1 MAKGEGRILSENPN
15 GVGRFMAY
23 RAATQQIGDRHA
35 GERNVAIGAGLIVI
49 SAVWLGV
56 VGALAGTVN
65 QIVLMLVAIAL
76 FQAAIGLVLAR
87 YKNTLLAVG
96 WLVLSLAAALTLPG
110 GWLGLIGAIFT
121 LRGTLQLDALK
132 HAARSAG

>member
-1 MAKGEGRILSENPN
+1 MSENQD

-35 GERNVAIGAGLIVI
+35 GERNVAIGSGLIVI

-56 VGALAGTVN
+56 IGALAGMVN
-65 QIVLMLVAIAL
+65 PYGLVLLAVAL
-76 FQAAIGLVLAR
+76 FQTVIGLALAR
-87 YKNTLLAVG
+87 YKNTLLAVS
-96 WLVLSLAAALTLPG
+96 WVVLGLGAALTLPG
-110 GWLGLIGAIFT
+110 GWLGFIGAGFT

-132 HAARSAG
+132 HAPSAGS